1 MWVKREVVVGRR
13 ARRSWGVGCR
23 VVVEEVMWM
32 EWRERIFREGETEE
46 GCAGCNVTY
55 VRVRTRM

>member
-32 EWRERIFREGETEE
+32 EWRERIFREGEREE
-46 GCAGCNVTY
+46 GCAGCNVTS
-55 VRVRTRM
+55 